1 MRLETLSN
9 AEFLLRFSLS
19 FLCLFPLR
27 TIILLRNVC
36 IRVLRESNVTLA
48 RQISR
53 AFGEKKTADPV
64 FFIPRR
70 FHKQYARVEQSP
82 ISKWLLNE
90 AWLAEFSASPISRPL
105 SYLPSQSR
113 EDFQSGVDRGPEL
126 IQKWINSNTD
136 SQPFPTTVLKKNC
149 FKKFNEKS
157 N

>member
-1 MRLETLSN
+1 MYTCVTRVE
-9 AEFLLRFSLS
+9 
-19 FLCLFPLR
+19 
-27 TIILLRNVC
+27 RNSRSADFA
-36 IRVLRESNVTLA
+36 RVRW
-48 RQISR
+48 
-53 AFGEKKTADPV
+53 KKTVDPV
-64 FFIPRR
+64 FFIPRC

-157 N
+157 NWFIESLKSHRSIFHSRS